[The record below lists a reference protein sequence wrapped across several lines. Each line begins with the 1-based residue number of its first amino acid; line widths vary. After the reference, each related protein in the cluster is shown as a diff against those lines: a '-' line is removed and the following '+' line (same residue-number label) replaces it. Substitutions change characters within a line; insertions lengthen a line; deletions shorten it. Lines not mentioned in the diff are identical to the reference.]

1 MSTSRRIAFGAAAHW
16 VSRGSS
22 IVLGLVLMPLLL
34 GHLPKEQVGIWLLLG
49 QSWAVL
55 GILDL
60 GFGVTLTR
68 RIAIAKGKSGGSP
81 DTPLT
86 PASLAEIADL
96 IAAGRRVYRF
106 MAAGV
111 FVVSWSL
118 GFFYLKHLELQSIS
132 LTTVWLA
139 WTILC
144 ACQAMTVWAAVWTN
158 LLQGVGY
165 VGWDAL
171 FGTAINGTTLGGQII
186 AVLAGGGIISLAVI
200 ATSGAILQRAV
211 LRWFAFRQ
219 RPELLELKGSWNPS
233 VLKGMPGLA
242 LRAWLSSLGT
252 VLVFNTDGF
261 FIASAE
267 GAENIP
273 AFRAAFLVVLNVHI
287 LASVF
292 AQSSSVF
299 ISQLWQ
305 AGQQEEVRRLFQ
317 RNLRMGLCFILCGGT
332 AILFAGEALF
342 NVWLGP
348 HNYVGP
354 ATVAVFVALFV
365 LEQQSF
371 IISTSCRATEL
382 EPFAGWMMAGALIK
396 LALALPMI
404 KWLGLLGLAVAT
416 LVAQLLTAHW
426 YVAMRGL
433 ARLGFPWSRYIKS
446 VAMPCLTIL
455 LLACSSCYA
464 ADLFSKRLSEW
475 ASVLSISAAGCL
487 TLLVSIWTLVL
498 NANQRRQV
506 LASAGLRRFCLPP
519 RSES

>member
-1 MSTSRRIAFGAAAHW
+1 MTI
-16 VSRGSS
+16 
-22 IVLGLVLMPLLL
+22 ILGLVLMPVLLRN
-34 GHLPKEQVGIWLLLG
+34 LPKEQVGIWLLLG

-96 IAAGRRVYRF
+96 VAAGRRVYRF

-111 FVVSWSL
+111 FVVSWCL
-118 GFFYLKHLELQSIS
+118 GFVYLRHLELQSIS
-132 LTTVWLA
+132 HLTVWTA

-144 ACQAMTVWAAVWTN
+144 ACQALTVWASVWTN

-171 FGTAINGTTLGGQII
+171 FATAINGVTLLGQII
-186 AVLAGGGIISLAVI
+186 AVMSGRGIVALAVI
-200 ATSGAILQRAV
+200 ATLGALAQRGILRS
-211 LRWFAFRQ
+211 FAFRQ
-219 RPELLELKGSWNPS
+219 RPELLQLKGSWNPS
-233 VLKGMPGLA
+233 VLKGMPSLA

-261 FIASAE
+261 FIASAA
-267 GAENIP
+267 GAEDIP

-305 AGQQEEVRRLFQ
+305 AGEHEEVRSLFQ
-317 RNLRMGLCFILCGGT
+317 RNLRIGLCFMICGGT
-332 AILFAGEALF
+332 AILFSGTALF

-348 HNYVGP
+348 HNYVGA
-354 ATVAVFVALFV
+354 ATVAVFVVLFV

-371 IISTSCRATEL
+371 IIYTSCRATEY
-382 EPFAGWMMAGALIK
+382 EPFAGWMMAGGVIK
-396 LALALPMI
+396 LAMAIPMMKWFGLFGLAL
-404 KWLGLLGLAVAT
+404 AT
-416 LVAQLLTAHW
+416 LISQLLTAHW
-426 YVAMRGL
+426 YVAKRGM
-433 ARLGFPWSRYIKS
+433 ARLEFPFSRFVRR
-446 VAMPCLTIL
+446 VALPCLAIL
-455 LLACSSCYA
+455 ALAGTSCYA
-464 ADLFSKRLSEW
+464 ATELAAGLSDW
-475 ASVLSISAAGCL
+475 ASVL
-487 TLLVSIWTLVL
+487 LVSVASCLVL
-498 NANQRRQV
+498 VGSIWAIVLTAGQRHRILV
-506 LASAGLRRFCLPP
+506 STGIAR
-519 RSES
+519 

>member
-1 MSTSRRIAFGAAAHW
+1 MSTSRRIAFGSAAHW
-16 VSRGSS
+16 VSRVVT
-22 IVLGLVLMPLLL
+22 IVLGLVLMPVLLRN
-34 GHLPKEQVGIWLLLG
+34 LPKEQVGIWLLLG

-55 GILDL
+55 GVLDL

-96 IAAGRRVYRF
+96 VAAGRRVYRF
-106 MAAGV
+106 MSAAV
-111 FVVSWSL
+111 FLVSWSL
-118 GFFYLKHLELQSIS
+118 GFVYLRHLELQSIS
-132 LTTVWLA
+132 HVTVWAA

-144 ACQAMTVWAAVWTN
+144 ACQALTVWASVWTC

-165 VGWDAL
+165 IGWDAL
-171 FGTAINGTTLGGQII
+171 FATAINGLTLLGQIV
-186 AVLAGGGIISLAVI
+186 AVVSGGGIIGLAVI
-200 ATSGAILQRAV
+200 ATVGALGQRAILRS
-211 LRWFAFRQ
+211 FAFRQ
-219 RPELLELKGSWNPS
+219 RPELLNIAGTWNPA

-305 AGQQEEVRRLFQ
+305 AEQQEEVRRLVQ
-317 RNLRMGLCFILCGGT
+317 RNLRIGLCFMLCGGT

-365 LEQQSF
+365 LEQQSY

-404 KWLGLLGLAVAT
+404 KWFGLMGLAIAT
-416 LVAQLLTAHW
+416 LAAQLLTAHW

-433 ARLGFPWSRYIKS
+433 ARLGFPFSRYITS
-446 VAMPCLTIL
+446 VTMPCIAV
-455 LLACSSCYA
+455 LAA
-464 ADLFSKRLSEW
+464 ACGLSYV
-475 ASVLSISAAGCL
+475 A
-487 TLLVSIWTLVL
+487 LLVTSGKTDVARVI
-498 NANQRRQV
+498 A
-506 LASAGLRRFCLPP
+506 ASAGAGLALAGAFWWLALDGHHRKRLWARLRF
-519 RSES
+519 S